1 MVRMEGLCH
10 LGALV
15 RDVWGQGLVGRSS
28 VEETEVRAGA
38 PNPPTPGVPNPRPWT
53 STSPWPVRILA
64 AEQEVR
70 GGRVR
75 ETLTVF
81 TANSHRLHYCLSP
94 ASCQISGGIRFS

>member
-38 PNPPTPGVPNPRPWT
+38 PNPRGPQPRAMDQYQ
-53 STSPWPVRILA
+53 SVA
-64 AEQEVR
+64 
-70 GGRVR
+70 
-75 ETLTVF
+75 
-81 TANSHRLHYCLSP
+81 C
-94 ASCQISGGIRFS
+94 